1 MLLLIPLSSHVIQNP
16 QFLFSRDKEVVNYRE
31 LQVRV
36 SANSSTN
43 NMGKYDRIPAVM
55 PLVQHSEEN
64 LEVEKTI
71 TNLTLENF

>member
-1 MLLLIPLSSHVIQNP
+1 
-16 QFLFSRDKEVVNYRE
+16 
-31 LQVRV
+31 
-36 SANSSTN
+36 
-43 NMGKYDRIPAVM
+43 MGKYDRIPAVM